1 MHILTFVL
9 MFVVGSISAACR
21 GDWSG
26 MEAIGKFILF
36 VIMFFLMA
44 AIILNPALLIIAVI
58 VIILILVAC
67 YSK

>member
-1 MHILTFVL
+1 MHLLTFIL

-36 VIMFFLMA
+36 VVMFFLMA
-44 AIILNPALLIIAVI
+44 FLLMNPALLIIAI
-58 VIILILVAC
+58 IFLILIIIC
-67 YSK
+67 CNQ